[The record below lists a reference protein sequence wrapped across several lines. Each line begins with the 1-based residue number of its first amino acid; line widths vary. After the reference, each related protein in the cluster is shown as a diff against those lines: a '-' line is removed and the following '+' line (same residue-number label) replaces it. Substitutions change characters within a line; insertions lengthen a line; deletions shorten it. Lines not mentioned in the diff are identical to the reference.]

1 MVANYGQNIVQR
13 SYNGPSYVPPPVAPP
28 RRPQQVRTIYSHKT
42 TKNKSFLDMHH
53 YLKSI
58 GVKNN
63 EFMLALIDPD
73 LENINPHDPHLNAY
87 YKQKVLRECM
97 CNYWYFIREVVR
109 LPGAKGNNPY
119 KLTRANLALNFCMA
133 LNLNVF
139 LEIPRRIC
147 CRLL

>member
-53 YLKSI
+53 YLQSI

-63 EFMLALIDPD
+63 EFM
-73 LENINPHDPHLNAY
+73 INSRH
-87 YKQKVLRECM
+87 R
-97 CNYWYFIREVVR
+97 CNVIKTNKFDIVR
-109 LPGAKGNNPY
+109 I
-119 KLTRANLALNFCMA
+119 F
-133 LNLNVF
+133 
-139 LEIPRRIC
+139 RR
-147 CRLL
+147 